1 MVSVALERTIFDEAH
16 EDFRGAVRRFVD
28 RDVAPHLEEWDAAGR
43 VDRELFRKAAD
54 MGLLG
59 MSAPE
64 RFGGG
69 GIDDFR
75 YSAILLEELA
85 RAGAH
90 GVSMALCGF
99 NDLVAPYFT
108 AFGSESVNER
118 YLAPMIAGE
127 KVGAVAFTEPGAG
140 SDLASIAM
148 TATPD
153 GDHLVLNGAKTFISN
168 GLMADVLVVAVR
180 TDPEAGRSGLSL
192 VCVDA
197 HSEGH
202 SRSGPL
208 RKVGLGMQD
217 TAELF
222 FDDVRVPR
230 ADVLGV
236 EGEGW
241 AQLRRNLSIER
252 LHIAVAAMAAMRT
265 TFEHALAHTTERR
278 AFGQRIAD
286 FQANRFYLA
295 ELATEI
301 EVTQAFVDRCILD
314 AADGTLDEVT
324 AAMAKWWTTELQQ
337 RVVQRAVQLHGGYGY
352 MKEYRVARDFVDSR
366 VTTIFGG
373 TTEIMKKIIGRRITR
388 EA

>member
-1 MVSVALERTIFDEAH
+1 MVSVGLARTIFDDAH
-16 EDFRGAVRRFVD
+16 EDFRRAVRAFVE
-28 RDVAPHLEEWDAAGR
+28 RDVAPHLEEWDDAGR
-43 VDRELFRKAAD
+43 VDRELFRKAAS

-75 YSAILLEELA
+75 YSAVLLEELA
-85 RAGAH
+85 RVGAH

-99 NDLVAPYFT
+99 NDLVSPYFT
-108 AFGSESVNER
+108 AFGSDSINER

-140 SDLASIAM
+140 SDLASMAM
-148 TATPD
+148 TGRRE
-153 GDHLVLNGAKTFISN
+153 GDRLVLNGAKTFISN

-180 TDPEAGRSGLSL
+180 TDPEAGRSGFSL
-192 VCVDA
+192 VCVDS
-197 HSEGH
+197 HSEGLA
-202 SRSGPL
+202 RSGPL

-236 EGEGW
+236 EGQGW
-241 AQLRRNLSIER
+241 AQLRRNLPIER
-252 LHIAVAAMAAMRT
+252 LHIAVSAMAAMRA
-265 TFEHALAHTTERR
+265 TFEHALSHTTERR

-314 AADGTLDEVT
+314 AAEGTLDEVT

-352 MKEYRVARDFVDSR
+352 MKEYRVARDFMDSR

-373 TTEIMKKIIGRRITR
+373 TTEIMKEIIGRRITR
-388 EA
+388 EG